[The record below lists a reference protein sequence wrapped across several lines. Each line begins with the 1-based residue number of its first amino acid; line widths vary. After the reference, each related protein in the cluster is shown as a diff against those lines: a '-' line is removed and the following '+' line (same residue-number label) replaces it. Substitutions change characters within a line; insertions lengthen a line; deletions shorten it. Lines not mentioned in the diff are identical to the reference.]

1 MEVIVLNKQGKATT
15 KKVKLD
21 SGIFG
26 IKPSDHA
33 IYLDVKQYLAS
44 NRQGTGS
51 NANSLRTNGAD
62 GGMGPLKIYNRALTS
77 TEVKQNYTAMKGRYK

>member
-1 MEVIVLNKQGKATT
+1 MKNMNYKLYNISGKETDNSLKLNKD
-15 KKVKLD
+15 VY
-21 SGIFG
+21 G
-26 IKPSDHA
+26 IKPNEHS
-33 IYLDVKQYLAS
+33 IYLTVKSELAS

-77 TEVKQNYTAMKGRYK
+77 TEVKPSLPELKH